1 MRSDGSWESI
11 GHEGAGAQRHGDA
24 GYCVEIG
31 RSGEDGHRETCE
43 EALAIIQAKH
53 NAKYDGGLDLV
64 GSGRSGEKE

>member
-1 MRSDGSWESI
+1 MDGGERASEKEKQEMRSEGSWESI
-11 GHEGAGAQRHGDA
+11 DYEGAGAERHGHA

-53 NAKYDGGLDLV
+53 NAKI
-64 GSGRSGEKE
+64 